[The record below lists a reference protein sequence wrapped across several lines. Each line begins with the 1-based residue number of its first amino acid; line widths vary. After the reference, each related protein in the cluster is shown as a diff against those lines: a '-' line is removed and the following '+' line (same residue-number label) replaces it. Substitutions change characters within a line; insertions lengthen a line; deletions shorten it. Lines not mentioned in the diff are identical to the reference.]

1 MSTVATENAGLTE
14 EEVAALAD
22 MDAQIAGANDDDPVF
37 SIDEVVRTKQTAEDA
52 GMLDAKVVREEAA
65 KAALTTDEDAAA
77 KAAADAAAAAE
88 AAKGTTVE
96 LTDEQKA
103 AAAAAEAAAATTE
116 EPAPAKV
123 VQPVLVAQVPE
134 GTVERLAA
142 IGDEKKAITAKFDDG
157 DLTASEMNAELEALN
172 KEERKLERVIDRAEI
187 ATDLENQRITNERTN
202 EINTFL
208 SDVKI
213 PNDPKNLRFQTL
225 NQAVIQVASDPA
237 NAALGATAIMKKAYD
252 YCVEEGVLPP
262 KTLKSDPI
270 PPKTPVVPKPLNAP
284 PTLGNLPASD
294 VSTTEENRFA
304 HLNRMGPDA
313 REAAFAKMSPAD
325 QDAYLAAGA

>member
-1 MSTVATENAGLTE
+1 MSTVATENAGLTD

-37 SIDEVVRTKQTAEDA
+37 NIDDVVRTKQTAEDA

-65 KAALTTDEDAAA
+65 KAAAATTEEDVAA
-77 KAAADAAAAAE
+77 KAAADAAAAAD
-88 AAKGTTVE
+88 KGTTTE
-96 LTDEQKA
+96 LTDEQK

-116 EPAPAKV
+116 EPAPVKV
-123 VQPVLVAQVPE
+123 AQPVLVAQVPE

-187 ATDLENQRITNERTN
+187 ANDLENQRITNERTN

-208 SDVKI
+208 ADVKI

-225 NQAVIQVASDPA
+225 NQAVIQVANDPA
-237 NAALGATAIMKKAYD
+237 NAELGATAIMQKAFD
-252 YCVEEGVLPP
+252 YCVQEGVLPP
-262 KTLKSDPI
+262 KTLKSEPLDKKAHVV
-270 PPKTPVVPKPLNAP
+270 PPKVLNAP
-284 PTLGNLPASD
+284 PSLGGLPASD
-294 VSTTEENRFA
+294 ISATEENRFA

-325 QDAYLAAGA
+325 QDAYLATGA